1 MRAIVTKGMYLG
13 AMVALLGVSLHAS
26 VTTEPGVPEIG
37 PGSISAGLA
46 LLAGGVI
53 MLRARRSK

>member
-1 MRAIVTKGMYLG
+1 MRAIVMKGMCLG
-13 AMVALLGVSLHAS
+13 AVVVLMGVSLHAS
-26 VTTEPGVPEIG
+26 AVTQPGVPEIG

-46 LLAGGVI
+46 LLAGGVL